1 MISSQMAF
9 FGHKNCVNPLHST
22 MVGGVDNGGLRIC
35 PVRGQRDDLCWRC
48 LCPFVLNMLTELLK
62 QKLVGCGLW
71 VKKRY
76 PGKQP
81 PTVLDFFGVHP
92 PNPQTWYFNVFH
104 TGWWFGTFF
113 IFHNIWDNPSHW
125 LIFFKV
131 VIAPP
136 TSIGCKATLILQNF
150 AGSADKKRPS

>member
-22 MVGGVDNGGLRIC
+22 LITGVCGFAQYEVSGGFLLVLSD
-35 PVRGQRDDLCWRC
+35 
-48 LCPFVLNMLTELLK
+48 CPFVLNMLTELLK
-62 QKLVGCGLW
+62 QKLVGFGLW

-92 PNPQTWYFNVFH
+92 PNPKTWYFNVFH

-113 IFHNIWDNPSHW
+113 IFHNIWDNPSH
-125 LIFFKV
+125 
-131 VIAPP
+131 
-136 TSIGCKATLILQNF
+136 
-150 AGSADKKRPS
+150 